1 MRTRMLLAFALLLTS
16 TVALAQTAPIN
27 GTIRDA
33 SGLAIPGAAVKATAT
48 ATGVSRTAISGADDG
63 YVLPNLPIG
72 PCLVEVTKDGLN
84 KYAQSGIVDR
94 KTARRKFGY
103 TRNSFTRLET

>member
-1 MRTRMLLAFALLLTS
+1 MRTRMLLSFALLLTS

-33 SGLAIPGAAVKATAT
+33 SGLAIPGAAVKAT

-103 TRNSFTRLET
+103 KGTLSRV